1 MGTASVPADKQYLL
15 KTTSMSI
22 TMEPYVFNT
31 PQSKENSFC
40 DVSNKHDHTVWMP
53 TWIPPTVGLSTTLG
67 ERQQQMK
74 GSTFNPCIVT
84 HVYYKRKLGDKDEHT
99 LNSSHFWKLFFK
111 SHFFICFFPFY
122 SNLIPL
128 WKNKGCSWVLK

>member
-22 TMEPYVFNT
+22 TVEPYVFNT

-40 DVSNKHDHTVWMP
+40 DSSNKHDHTVCMP
-53 TWIPPTVGLSTTLG
+53 TWIPPTVGLTTTLG

-74 GSTFNPCIVT
+74 GSTFNPSIVT
-84 HVYYKRKLGDKDEHT
+84 HVYYKRKLDDNDEDI
-99 LNSSHFWKLFFK
+99 LNSSHFWKLFF
-111 SHFFICFFPFY
+111 
-122 SNLIPL
+122 
-128 WKNKGCSWVLK
+128 